1 MHSNFDN
8 FVIMNFTRVLNVD
21 VSNMYV
27 FDRGVREVNEKVTGR
42 GMKLKNGN
50 GRE

>member
-1 MHSNFDN
+1 MEKYYE
-8 FVIMNFTRVLNVD
+8 VRRRLRQGCV
-21 VSNMYV
+21 VSTYLFSIL